1 MKLIKEVIYLITYL
15 MYIIESN
22 FFFYNELFICTVK
35 KATIPSSNLVGSTPW
50 HHPGSSPSSLSSG
63 GSVSPPAV
71 DPSPSKTGIFNIRS
85 TMQVVN
91 D

>member
-1 MKLIKEVIYLITYL
+1 MYLKKSVSK
-15 MYIIESN
+15 IIVP
-22 FFFYNELFICTVK
+22 FLYNDLFICTVK
-35 KATIPSSNLVGSTPW
+35 KATIPSSNLIGSGSTPW

-71 DPSPSKTGIFNIRS
+71 DPSPSKTGIFGFCN
-85 TMQVVN
+85 TMQAVN